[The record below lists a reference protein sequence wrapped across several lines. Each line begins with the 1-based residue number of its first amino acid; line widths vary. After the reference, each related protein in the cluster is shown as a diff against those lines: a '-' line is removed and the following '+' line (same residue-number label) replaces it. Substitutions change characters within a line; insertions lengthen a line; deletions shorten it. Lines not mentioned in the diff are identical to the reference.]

1 MLAFER
7 RFGKDSVY
15 ARLPRPMRQV
25 LTFGIVCLGWVFF
38 RAPTLADSLQ
48 YCGSLFGLTTAGPSA
63 GLTAG
68 TLYKPYYLAAMLV
81 AAIVTWAAPQTW
93 DLTRRLTPVR
103 VGYALAV
110 LVVSIMLLSTQ
121 AYNPFIYFIF

>member
-1 MLAFER
+1 
-7 RFGKDSVY
+7 
-15 ARLPRPMRQV
+15 
-25 LTFGIVCLGWVFF
+25 
-38 RAPTLADSLQ
+38 
-48 YCGSLFGLTTAGPSA
+48 LFGLTTAGPSA